1 MTQVSS
7 PSCAMCACTI
17 SLRTLQSQ
25 PTGSPQAR
33 LRLERHTRAKKASP
47 DGLEGPSL
55 DMDDISG
62 PFPGKDGPL
71 MVHWECRRWTE
82 AALHCGGQGCGGK
95 HSGADVSA
103 Y

>member
-1 MTQVSS
+1 MSS
-7 PSCAMCACTI
+7 PSCAMCATI
-17 SLRTLQSQ
+17 SRTVALFRLQPPGSSQ
-25 PTGSPQAR
+25 PPR

-55 DMDDISG
+55 DMDDILG